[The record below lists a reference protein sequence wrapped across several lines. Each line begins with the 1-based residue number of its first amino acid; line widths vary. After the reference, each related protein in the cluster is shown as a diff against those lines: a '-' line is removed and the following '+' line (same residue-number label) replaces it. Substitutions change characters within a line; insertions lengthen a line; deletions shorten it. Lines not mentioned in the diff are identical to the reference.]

1 MDKKLTITL
10 LSILFTGS
18 VIVSPAFAEERTK
31 GYWIYDKIAEM
42 PWWIT
47 ALIISGGLLLIWW
60 FLPTKFTKTRKKS
73 KKVEK
78 RS

>member
-1 MDKKLTITL
+1 MGKKLTVTL
-10 LSILFTGS
+10 LSILTTAGL
-18 VIVSPAFAEERTK
+18 VAPPTFAEEAAR
-31 GYWIYDKIAEM
+31 GYWSYNEMVEM

-47 ALIISGGLLLIWW
+47 ALIISGGALLVWW